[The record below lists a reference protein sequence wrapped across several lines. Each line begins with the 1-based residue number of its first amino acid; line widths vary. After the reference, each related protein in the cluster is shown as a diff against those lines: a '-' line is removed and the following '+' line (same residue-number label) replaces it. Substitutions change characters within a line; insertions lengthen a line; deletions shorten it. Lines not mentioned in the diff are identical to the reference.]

1 MNQLHALLSFAPLR
15 LALAVAWSILLSVL
29 LLQAEA
35 DPLIDLGIPRG
46 ENTVARELAFS
57 TLHLLAFSA
66 TCLCWF
72 WALPHKWRPRSS
84 LVVAFAITI
93 ILGAATELLQTYTP
107 DRYPSWIDLVANI
120 CGAVLAAKV
129 IWMRHASQQ

>member
-1 MNQLHALLSFAPLR
+1 MNQLLAGLSFAPLR
-15 LALAVAWSILLSVL
+15 LAVAIGWSILLSVL

-46 ENTVARELAFS
+46 DNTLARELAFS

-84 LVVAFAITI
+84 LLIALAITI
-93 ILGAATELLQTYTP
+93 ILGAATELLQTYTL
-107 DRYPSWIDLVANI
+107 DRYASWIDLVANI

-129 IWMRHASQQ
+129 IWMRQAAQQ